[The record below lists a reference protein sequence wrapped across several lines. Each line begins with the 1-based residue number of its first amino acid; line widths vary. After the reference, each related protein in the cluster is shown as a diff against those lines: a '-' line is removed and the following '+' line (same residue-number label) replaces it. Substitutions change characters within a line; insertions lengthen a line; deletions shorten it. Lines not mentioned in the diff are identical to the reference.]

1 MPGRVCRLDS
11 RVASAGGGGDSV
23 RADQQFH
30 PIVMFKEVTMV
41 KRVLV
46 VAGVLAALL
55 LVAAPAF
62 AFNGYRGDYTTSD
75 FCSICHKEGQ
85 PGSAPKVY
93 DQWAATQHGQ
103 DPEGASAIKGLPYGS
118 VCAGCHTANYAASVV
133 IPTPTAT
140 STTGAVSW
148 GASNGA
154 PILPQNLGN
163 AASSEL
169 DIGCAS
175 CHYGA
180 TTGDAPQY
188 GNDPNDTAHLAP
200 QANLANAAICGQ
212 CHSRYSY
219 TVNTYAVSPVPYV
232 KVTTPLPGTPITP
245 NPSPTSLIQPQ
256 MAIGY
261 PMLGAP
267 TAGPGS
273 PWGPV
278 APLSDYLNVPYPG
291 WSPTPSPGV
300 TSAAGLEL
308 YWKDATT
315 GLDTPWISTG
325 HDGSAAQYTDW
336 SGGADKH
343 AQALVVLKA
352 VMGPNPPATC
362 LECHSTDYRIAPDNA
377 KPTGAQTQYGITC
390 VGCHK
395 PHDRGTA
402 KGIWNPEFT
411 PQLITDGQKTL
422 CVTCHNGEIPDGS
435 TASPGADVHH
445 PMKEMMDGYGA
456 IDVPAFPS
464 VHKGKCVQ
472 CHMPPTTLSRGEK
485 QLGANH
491 TFKIITP
498 GQADNVKPVTSG
510 TAAPFVNMP
519 FSACTTCHS
528 RPGDDAALWLQDTI
542 DQRQSW
548 THMKV
553 DEIHAA
559 LADAAVRLGYANE
572 MDARNALVA
581 IPEAN
586 RTDDQETFLKAY
598 TNVQYVSSEGSFGL
612 HNWDY
617 SRSIV
622 NTALVEANSV
632 KTAPAPAPWTV
643 SFKASPTSLK
653 KNAKTTFSGSV
664 SPASSLAWG
673 GAKVKIQKKV
683 SGAWQDWK
691 SATANGSGDYSLSVK
706 MTSKGTFYFRA
717 LMPANSKQLEGA
729 SAQVKVVVK

>member
-1 MPGRVCRLDS
+1 
-11 RVASAGGGGDSV
+11 
-23 RADQQFH
+23 
-30 PIVMFKEVTMV
+30 MV

-75 FCSICHKEGQ
+75 FCSICHKAGQ
-85 PGSAPKVY
+85 PGNAPKVY

-118 VCAGCHTANYAASVV
+118 VCSGCHTANYAASVV

-140 STTGAVSW
+140 ASNGTVSW
-148 GASNGA
+148 GAANGV

-169 DIGCAS
+169 DIGCSS

-188 GNDPNDTAHLAP
+188 GNDPNDTAHMAP

-256 MAIGY
+256 MAVGY

-267 TAGPGS
+267 SAGPGS
-273 PWGPV
+273 AWGPV
-278 APLSDYLNVPYPG
+278 APLSDYLNVPFPG
-291 WSPTPSPGV
+291 WSPTPVPGV
-300 TSAAGLEL
+300 TSAAALQV

-315 GLDTPWISTG
+315 GQDTPWISTG
-325 HDGSAAQYTDW
+325 HDGSAAQYIDW

-343 AQALVVLKA
+343 AHALELLKA
-352 VMGPNPPATC
+352 AVGPNPPATC
-362 LECHSTDYRIAPDNA
+362 LKCHSADYRIAPDNA
-377 KPTGAQTQYGITC
+377 KPTGAQAQYGITC
-390 VGCHK
+390 VGCHL

-402 KGIWNPEFT
+402 KGVWNAEFT
-411 PQLITDGQKTL
+411 PQLITDSQKTL
-422 CVTCHNGEIPDGS
+422 CPTCHNAEIPNGS
-435 TASPGADVHH
+435 TASPGAALHH
-445 PMKEMMDGYGA
+445 PMKEMIDGYGG
-456 IDVPAFPS
+456 IDTPSFPS
-464 VHKGKCVQ
+464 VHKDKCVQ
-472 CHMPPTTLSRGEK
+472 CHMPPTTLSRGDK

-498 GQADNVKPVTSG
+498 AQADNVVPVVSST
-510 TAAPFVNMP
+510 TVFANMP
-519 FSACTTCHS
+519 YSACTTCHS
-528 RPGDDAALWLQDTI
+528 RTGDDAALWLQDTI
-542 DQRQSW
+542 DQRQTW
-548 THMKV
+548 TKGKIA
-553 DEIHAA
+553 DIHAA
-559 LADAAVRLGYANE
+559 LADAAVRLGYADE
-572 MDARNALVA
+572 ASARDALVA
-581 IPEAN
+581 IAPN
-586 RTDDQETFLKAY
+586 MRTDDQTTFLKAY
-598 TNVQYVSSEGSFGL
+598 TNLSFVESEGSFGL

-622 NTALVEANSV
+622 NTALVEAQSV
-632 KTAPAPAPWTV
+632 ESAPIPAPWTV
-643 SFKASPTSLK
+643 AFKISKTSIT
-653 KNAKTTFSGSV
+653 KNTTITFSGSV

-673 GAKVKIQKKV
+673 GAKVSIQKKDS
-683 SGAWQDWK
+683 SGAWQAWK
-691 SATANGSGDYSLSVK
+691 SATANGSGDYSLNVK

-717 LMPANSKQLEGA
+717 LMPANPKQLEGA
-729 SAQVKVVVK
+729 SAQIKVVVK